1 MKEKIL
7 ISGCTGLTSK
17 YATLKILNKYKNIEV
32 IGFSRN
38 IKNSF
43 SSSSFTFLKGDANN
57 MLFWRDL
64 LKNFRPNTILINS
77 NIRHFIPFLDAI
89 NSLDI
94 KEYPRVVIVCTTGIF
109 SKFNSFNFL
118 YKQIEDVIKSYKG
131 DFLIL
136 RPSLIYGSKNDKNI
150 SKLIRFV
157 YKFRFS
163 FSFGSG
169 LNYFQPIFYKDL
181 GWAISEVL
189 LNKSISGEYNLTGKN
204 CITFIEILNLISLN
218 LQMKFINI
226 KLPLKISGN
235 ILLFIEK
242 YLRLSIIPI
251 KSEQVFRM
259 SENKCYSHS
268 KAKEDFGFE
277 PLSFEYGIKL
287 QIEEMIIQGD
297 L

>member
-136 RPSLIYGSKNDKNI
+136 RPRPDFLSGVVTTEIILFDELFNIFNDGIAKSGVPKNT
-150 SKLIRFV
+150 
-157 YKFRFS
+157 
-163 FSFGSG
+163 
-169 LNYFQPIFYKDL
+169 IF
-181 GWAISEVL
+181 
-189 LNKSISGEYNLTGKN
+189 
-204 CITFIEILNLISLN
+204 ILSN
-218 LQMKFINI
+218 
-226 KLPLKISGN
+226 
-235 ILLFIEK
+235 
-242 YLRLSIIPI
+242 
-251 KSEQVFRM
+251 
-259 SENKCYSHS
+259 
-268 KAKEDFGFE
+268 
-277 PLSFEYGIKL
+277 
-287 QIEEMIIQGD
+287 
-297 L
+297 